1 MKTTVRRSLIAGLA
15 TVTAVLSIAGLFMML
30 TACVAS
36 DGYGGGVGVAYVG
49 DYYEPDGYVY
59 GHWHPGYNVAPPRRE
74 RDAHPQVARPQNNR
88 VSTPAYR
95 PAPSSRS
102 APSIPSRPRGH

>member
-1 MKTTVRRSLIAGLA
+1 MKTTVRRSLVAGVASVAAGLF
-15 TVTAVLSIAGLFMML
+15 IAGLFMTL
-30 TACVAS
+30 TACVAN
-36 DGYGGGVGVAYVG
+36 DGYGGGVVYGG

-59 GHWHPGYNVAPPRRE
+59 GHWHPGYHVAPPRRD
-74 RDAHPQVARPQNNR
+74 RDAHPQVSRPQENR

-102 APSIPSRPRGH
+102 APSIPSRQRGH